1 MAGLLWGDTA
11 SVADLSLLDCAASRK
26 IRPSRDGFPDRLTSD
41 VLFSDLLGG
50 RATTYIAVVFI
61 MSWRRQKLLQGEF
74 RDIWVE
80 FAATVTG
87 VVLFQLVIFS
97 ALNLAIPSL
106 TPVAFKSV

>member
-1 MAGLLWGDTA
+1 
-11 SVADLSLLDCAASRK
+11 
-26 IRPSRDGFPDRLTSD
+26 
-41 VLFSDLLGG
+41 
-50 RATTYIAVVFI
+50 

-97 ALNLAIPSL
+97 ALISPYLRLRQWRS
-106 TPVAFKSV
+106 KSV